1 MKLKG
6 KLLLGA
12 LALGGVFA
20 VASCGGNTSGQT
32 STTPAT
38 PSTTQTDP
46 TSTQSEVMN
55 VLAFMNDNT
64 IYFDN
69 QLAASEGI
77 KLKSGDTELVKGS
90 NTLSANA
97 TFAFEGTTENKLYIY
112 IVGMAK
118 DGNKESYTFM
128 ESYGLNA
135 STEKGMNVGTSK
147 LNLVAKDKT
156 KVFVSVS
163 TSPNAWDKTLSDK
176 LNTYIT
182 NNSAGSLV

>member
-38 PSTTQTDP
+38 PSTTQADP
-46 TSTQSEVMN
+46 TSTQSELIN

-77 KLKSGDTELVKGS
+77 KLKSGEIQ
-90 NTLSANA
+90 N
-97 TFAFEGTTENKLYIY
+97 
-112 IVGMAK
+112 
-118 DGNKESYTFM
+118 
-128 ESYGLNA
+128 
-135 STEKGMNVGTSK
+135 
-147 LNLVAKDKT
+147 
-156 KVFVSVS
+156 
-163 TSPNAWDKTLSDK
+163 
-176 LNTYIT
+176 
-182 NNSAGSLV
+182 